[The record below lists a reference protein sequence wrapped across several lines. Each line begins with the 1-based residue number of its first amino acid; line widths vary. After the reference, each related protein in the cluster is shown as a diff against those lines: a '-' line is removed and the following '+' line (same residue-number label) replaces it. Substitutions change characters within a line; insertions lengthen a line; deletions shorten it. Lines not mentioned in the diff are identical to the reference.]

1 MDYVHLPS
9 AHCPRNG
16 LPFISDLAACRLGI
30 GLTQKDIVVDMD
42 VTEGNVSRW
51 ERGFTSNLTEGRKE
65 LYRLVLGVDVTDFD
79 NMIRQ
84 VEGKEKMEHTHKGT
98 IEGGDLQWE
107 IAKIIRDI
115 AGKPN
120 GTMVSNADAM
130 SDELNERNIHAR
142 RASVKVALG
151 QLIGSKKILVTKDGI
166 NLGKP
171 STYKITDSGWK
182 FANSERGGNGY
193 CPDAE
198 EVVKPTRHAQLS
210 PETTEESLE
219 PVEILSTLEMVP
231 EETIEE
237 ALEEMLTE
245 TKPMEVDKDSFA
257 STEAI
262 VFSNMV
268 AETLK
273 PRSFIDD
280 LQELI
285 NTAKTGKEVSE
296 LLTEALAENSQLFE
310 KVGLLEIQLSESKD
324 EVSSIS
330 EALTP
335 TAKHKEAAVIIE
347 MILRKVVN
355 LDEKDYRYFLFALG
369 IDQLDQLSVSLAAE
383 ELFK

>member
-1 MDYVHLPS
+1 MDYIHLPS
-9 AHCPRNG
+9 AHSPRNG

-30 GLTQKDIVVDMD
+30 EMTQKDIVVDMD

-51 ERGFTSNLTEGRKE
+51 ERGFTSNLTERRKE
-65 LYRLVLGVDVTDFD
+65 LYRLVLNVDVVDFD

-166 NLGKP
+166 NMGKP

-193 CPDAE
+193 CPDTE
-198 EVVKPTRHAQLS
+198 EAVKSTKHAQLS

-219 PVEILSTLEMVP
+219 PVEVPFTLDMVP

-237 ALEEMLTE
+237 ALEEIPIETE
-245 TKPMEVDKDSFA
+245 YVEVNKDALA
-257 STEAI
+257 SAEAI
-262 VFSNMV
+262 VFANMV
-268 AETLK
+268 SETLK

-285 NTAKTGKEVSE
+285 NDAKTGKEVSE
-296 LLTEALAENSQLFE
+296 LLTEALSENSQLFE
-310 KVGLLEIQLSESKD
+310 KVGLLEIQLSESRD
-324 EVSSIS
+324 EISSIS
-330 EALTP
+330 TALTP
-335 TAKHKEAAVIIE
+335 TTKYKEAASTIE
-347 MILRKVVN
+347 MILRKIVS

-369 IDQLDQLSVSLAAE
+369 IDQLDQLSVNLAAE